1 MILGIGMDVVE
12 IARVER
18 AATRYGER
26 FLNRAFTPEERDCCS
41 RKTRAYEGSPR
52 VRAHA
57 GYWESLAAR
66 FAVQEAAFKALGC
79 GWPECGGFISVEVV
93 SNAEN
98 SPVVVFRGA
107 ASSIAAEKG
116 VVRVHVTITH
126 DAGFAAAVVV
136 LEG

>member
-18 AATRYGER
+18 AAARYGER

-41 RKTRAYEGSPR
+41 RKTRA
-52 VRAHA
+52 
-57 GYWESLAAR
+57 WESLAAR
-66 FAVQEAAFKALGC
+66 FAVKEAAFKALGC

-93 SNAEN
+93 VGAEN

-107 ASSIAAEKG
+107 ASRIAAEKG

>member
-18 AATRYGER
+18 AAARYGER

-66 FAVQEAAFKALGC
+66 FAVKEAAFKALGC
-79 GWPECGGFISVEVV
+79 GWSECGGFTSVEVV
-93 SNAEN
+93 SDAGAR
-98 SPVVVFRGA
+98 PGIVFHGGA
-107 ASSIAAEKG
+107 ARLAAERG
-116 VVRVHVTITH
+116 VRRAHVSITH